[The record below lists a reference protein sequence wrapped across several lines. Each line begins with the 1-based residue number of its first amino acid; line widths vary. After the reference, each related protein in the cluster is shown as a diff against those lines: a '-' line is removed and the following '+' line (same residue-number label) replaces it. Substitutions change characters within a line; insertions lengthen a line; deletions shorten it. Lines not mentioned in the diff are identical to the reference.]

1 MQEISRI
8 WEETLKII
16 EEEMSTVSFETWIQP
31 IIPCGIEENRLYLQV
46 ENVFYR
52 EMLEKR
58 YLTLIQ
64 NAVKQAA
71 HQEYEI
77 VIITEEEKM
86 AKPVPAA
93 MEQKPEN
100 NLVRNLNPKYVFD
113 SFVVGNSNR
122 MAHAASLA
130 VAEAPAQ
137 AYNPLFLYGNSGLG
151 KTHLMHSIAHF
162 ILEKKPS
169 AKVLYVT
176 SETFTNE
183 LINSIQNNKNEE
195 FRNKYRNI
203 DVLLIDDI
211 QFISKKEGT
220 QEEFFHT
227 FNALHESNKQ
237 IIISS
242 DRPPKEI
249 KTLEDRLRNRFE
261 WGLIADIQPPDYETR
276 NAILRK
282 KAERDN
288 LEVPNDVM
296 AYIAKNIVSNIRELE
311 GALNRIVAYAKL
323 TNQDISIALAENSLK
338 DIFSENASKP
348 LTTDLIQ
355 EIVANHYNIR
365 VEDIQ
370 GSKKPKNIAFPRQIS
385 MYLCRKLL
393 DISLPKIGESF
404 GGRDHT
410 TVIHAISKIEKQMET
425 DPALQKTLLQLEK
438 EIKGQ

>member
-1 MQEISRI
+1 MEQISRI
-8 WEETLKII
+8 WEETLKLI
-16 EEEMSTVSFETWIQP
+16 EEEVSTVSFETWIQP
-31 IIPCGIEENRLYLQV
+31 IIPCGIEGDRLYLQV
-46 ENVFYR
+46 ENEFYR

-58 YLTLIQ
+58 NLTLIR

-71 HQEYEI
+71 HWEYEI
-77 VIITEEEKM
+77 VILTEEEKFS
-86 AKPVPAA
+86 KPVPT
-93 MEQKPEN
+93 EQKTEN

-162 ILEKKPS
+162 ILDKKPD

-338 DIFSENASKP
+338 DIFSENASAP

-355 EIVANHYNIR
+355 EIVANHFNIR

-410 TVIHAISKIEKQMET
+410 TVIHAISKIEKQMEA